1 MSQAD
6 HYVRDDVRAFLD
18 FLKSQDGPQI
28 YELPLDEAR
37 AAPRAMGEFADAPA
51 RELPVVRD
59 LTCPGPAG
67 PIPLRLFDAQ
77 AERGPSC
84 DFRKSR
90 KARTS
95 SRT

>member
-1 MSQAD
+1 MSQTD

-37 AAPRAMGEFADAPA
+37 AAPRAMGELADAPA
-51 RELPVVRD
+51 RELAVVRD

-67 PIPLRLFDAQ
+67 TDWNSTS
-77 AERGPSC
+77 PSVVLIEVM
-84 DFRKSR
+84 
-90 KARTS
+90 TLGM
-95 SRT
+95 TP

>member
-28 YELPLDEAR
+28 YELPLHEAR

-59 LTCPGPAG
+59 LTCPGPAR
-67 PIPLRLFDAQ
+67 PRLRPWL
-77 AERGPSC
+77 
-84 DFRKSR
+84 
-90 KARTS
+90 
-95 SRT
+95 